1 MNLRGDVMKE
11 LYIDMMEKVVEAYTL
26 DHIRR
31 YTAEVMERGLEE
43 HGFPRLT
50 ANIGILIAHGRKQEL
65 REDFLKMMDLCLKE
79 MPTARGR
86 NGNRV
91 GNDFSVK
98 EIVFCLLETEKAG
111 SFPKK
116 ITDGWRAELKKINP
130 YLTYSQ
136 IAAYP
141 PNNMAN
147 WAAFGAASEQLRKY
161 AGIAD
166 ESFFIEN
173 QIASQFHAFDENGM
187 YRDPGCPMVYDF
199 VTRLQLAVAL
209 HFGFDGEG
217 AERLTEELLKSADRT
232 LYMQSV
238 TGEIPFGGRSNQFLH
253 NETFYAALCEF
264 YASFFKKR
272 GDMKKAG
279 QFKSAA
285 RIAVE
290 SILPWLEAKPIR
302 HIKNSYPTDSM
313 YGCEGYAYYDKY
325 MVTTGSWLYLAYA
338 IADDSIEE
346 VACPSENENYIS
358 VTSPDFHM
366 TFLKFGDYSM
376 QINTSTL
383 EKYDANGI
391 GRIHRKGAPSAIC
404 LSVPFSQTPNYSL
417 DVENTS
423 PLSISAGMKVGDRF
437 VYSYEKDT
445 VYTLNSK
452 EVTDSFSKVS
462 FDCENT
468 DGLKIKQTCIVSE
481 NGVKFKAECDGIV
494 EIAFP
499 MFAFDGENET
509 TRTVSGNCAVVE
521 YRGWK
526 CIYTADGEITEDG
539 IYANR
544 NGHYIRMN
552 VRGKD
557 SVTLKIEI
565 KEIGK

>member
-1 MNLRGDVMKE
+1 MKE
-11 LYIDMMEKVVEAYTL
+11 LYIEIMEKVVEAYTL

-31 YTAEVMERGLEE
+31 YTGEVEERGLEE

-79 MPTARGR
+79 IPTARSR
-86 NGNRV
+86 NGGRV

-98 EIVFCLLETEKAG
+98 EIVFCLLETEKAV
-111 SFPKK
+111 SFPKE
-116 ITDGWRAELKKINP
+116 ITDRWREELKKINP

-187 YRDPGCPMVYDF
+187 YRDPGEPIVYDI
-199 VTRLQLAVAL
+199 VTRLQLATAL
-209 HFGFDGEG
+209 HYGFDGEG
-217 AERLTEELLKSADRT
+217 RERLTEELIKSADKT

-253 NETFYAALCEF
+253 NETVYATLCEF

-279 QFKSAA
+279 QFKRAA

-325 MVTTGSWLYLAYA
+325 MVTAGSWLYLAYSM
-338 IADDSIEE
+338 ADDTIPE
-346 VACPSENENYIS
+346 VPCPVENENYICE
-358 VTSPDFHM
+358 TAPHFHLTM
-366 TFLKFGDYSM
+366 LKYGDYFVQM
-376 QINTSTL
+376 DTAANP
-383 EKYDANGI
+383 KYDASGI
-391 GRIHRKGAPSAIC
+391 GRVHRKGAPPTIC
-404 LSVPFSQTPNYSL
+404 LSMPFSAHPNYTI
-417 DVENTS
+417 DIENPT
-423 PLSISAGMKVGDRF
+423 PLSVCAGDSNAN
-437 VYSYEKDT
+437 YDIT
-445 VYTLNSK
+445 SK
-452 EVTDSFSKVS
+452 EVTDDYVKVKFS
-462 FDCENT
+462 N
-468 DGLKIKQTCIVSE
+468 GIIKQTCIVSE
-481 NGVKFKAECDGIV
+481 EGVEFKAESDGIV

-499 MFAFDGENET
+499 MFSFDGENET
-509 TRTVSGNCAVVE
+509 IRTVSGNRAEVE
-521 YRGWK
+521 YKGWK
-526 CIYTADGEITEDG
+526 CIYTADGEITEGG

-552 VRGKD
+552 VKGKD
-557 SVTLKIEI
+557 LVTLKIEI
-565 KEIGK
+565 KEIEL

>member
-1 MNLRGDVMKE
+1 VIRVKE
-11 LYIDMMEKVVEAYTL
+11 LYIEIMEKVVEAYTL

-79 MPTARGR
+79 MPTARRR
-86 NGNRV
+86 NGGRV

-111 SFPKK
+111 SFPKE
-116 ITDGWRAELKKINP
+116 ITDGWREELAKINP

-161 AGIAD
+161 AGIAN

-187 YRDPGCPMVYDF
+187 YRDPGEPIVYDI
-199 VTRLQLAVAL
+199 VTRLQLATAL
-209 HFGFDGEG
+209 HYGFDGEG
-217 AERLTEELLKSADRT
+217 RERLTEELIKSADKT

-253 NETFYAALCEF
+253 NETVYATLCEF

-279 QFKSAA
+279 QFKRAA

-325 MVTTGSWLYLAYA
+325 MVTAGSWLYLAYSM
-338 IADDSIEE
+338 ADDTIPE
-346 VACPSENENYIS
+346 VPCPVENENYICE
-358 VTSPDFHM
+358 TAPHFHLTM
-366 TFLKFGDYSM
+366 LKYGDYFVQM
-376 QINTSTL
+376 DTAANP
-383 EKYDANGI
+383 KYDASGI
-391 GRIHRKGAPSAIC
+391 GRVHRKGAPPTIC
-404 LSVPFSQTPNYSL
+404 LSMPFSAHPNYTI
-417 DVENTS
+417 DIENPT
-423 PLSISAGMKVGDRF
+423 PLSICAGDSNAN
-437 VYSYEKDT
+437 YDIT
-445 VYTLNSK
+445 SK
-452 EVTDSFSKVS
+452 EVADDYVKVEFS
-462 FDCENT
+462 N
-468 DGLKIKQTCIVSE
+468 GIIKQTCIVSE
-481 NGVKFKAECDGIV
+481 EGVEFKAESDGIV

-499 MFAFDGENET
+499 MFSFDGENKT
-509 TRTVSGNCAVVE
+509 KRSVSGNCAEVE
-521 YRGWK
+521 YKGWK
-526 CIYTADGEITEDG
+526 CIYTADGEITEGG

-552 VRGKD
+552 VKGKD
-557 SVTLKIEI
+557 LVTLKIEI
-565 KEIGK
+565 KEIEL

>member
-1 MNLRGDVMKE
+1 MKE
-11 LYIDMMEKVVEAYTL
+11 LYIDMMEKIVEAYTL
-26 DHIRR
+26 EHIRR

-43 HGFPRLT
+43 HGFPRLV
-50 ANIGILIAHGRKQEL
+50 ANIGILIAHGKKLDL
-65 REDFLKMMDLCLKE
+65 RTDFLKMMDLCLKE
-79 MPTARGR
+79 MPTALSK
-86 NGNRV
+86 NGHRV

-98 EIVFCLLETEKAG
+98 EIVFCLLETEKTG
-111 SFPKK
+111 SFPKE
-116 ITDGWRAELKKINP
+116 ITDGWREELAKINP
-130 YLTYSQ
+130 YLTYTQ

-141 PNNMAN
+141 PNKMEN

-166 ESFFIEN
+166 ESFFIKN

-187 YRDPGCPMVYDF
+187 YRDPGCPIVYDF
-199 VTRLQLAVAL
+199 ATRLQLAVAL

-217 AERLTEELLKSADRT
+217 ADRLAEELLKSADRT

-264 YASFFKKR
+264 YAVFFKKR

-279 QFKSAA
+279 QFKRAA
-285 RIAVE
+285 RIATE
-290 SILPWLEAKPIR
+290 SVLPWLSKNPVP
-302 HIKNSYPTDSM
+302 HIKNFYPTDSM
-313 YGCEGYAYYDKY
+313 YGCEEYAYYNKY
-325 MVTTGSWLYLAYA
+325 MVTTASWLYLAYA
-338 IADDSIEE
+338 MADDSIEE
-346 VACPSENENYIS
+346 VACASENENYLS

-376 QINTSTL
+376 QIDTSAI
-383 EKYDANGI
+383 EKYEANGI

-417 DVENTS
+417 DIENPS
-423 PLSISAGMKVGDRF
+423 PLSICAGMKVGDRF

-445 VYTLNSK
+445 IYILNSK
-452 EVTDSFSKVS
+452 EVTDFFAKVS

-468 DGLKIKQTCIVSE
+468 DGLKIKQTGIVSE
-481 NGVKFKAECDGIV
+481 NGVELKAEGEGTV
-494 EIAFP
+494 EIVFP
-499 MFAFDGENET
+499 MFVFDGENKT
-509 TRTVSGNCAVVE
+509 ARTVSGNRAEVE
-521 YRGWK
+521 YKGWK
-526 CIYTADGEITEDG
+526 CIYTADGEITEGDV
-539 IYANR
+539 YANR

-552 VRGKD
+552 VKGKD

-565 KEIGK
+565 KEK